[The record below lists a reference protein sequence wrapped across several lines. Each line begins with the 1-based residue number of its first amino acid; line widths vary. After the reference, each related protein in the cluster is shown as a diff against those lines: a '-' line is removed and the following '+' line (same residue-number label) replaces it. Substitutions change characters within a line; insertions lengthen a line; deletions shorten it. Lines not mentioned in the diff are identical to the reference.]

1 MAHLISEASGN
12 LTAVLTVWDSVETGT
27 RAVQLTKTGSTNTT
41 TSTVY
46 NADAQDLTGTNLN
59 VCEGLL
65 MYCKQTTVTG
75 TVKVVLSADSGVTE
89 TVSLTVNATDLPT
102 SPSWVFFK
110 FAAPLT
116 LDGGTDYAIG
126 IQGSSAGNATFYRSA
141 TTADW
146 AHMLRL
152 DSLATAAAGDVL
164 WVVGELTGAGAST
177 AITVTMDSTATTD
190 YGTGTDGA
198 SDNGMEIGNLG
209 TLQYGTTAATNY
221 YLKLSGSLN
230 VWGGGTLNIGTTGTP
245 IPRGG
250 SAVLEFDPVADG
262 GMGLLVQNGG
272 IFNAQGLSR
281 TSGKDVVSCKLNT
294 DEAIAQTV
302 LGVDTDTGWLSG
314 DIVAIASTTRTA
326 TQNESDTLNGNASA
340 TEITL
345 TSGLANA
352 HSGTS
357 PTQAEVILL
366 TRNIFIRSATST
378 LMMYCDFRF
387 GSTVNIDW
395 VAFRYLG
402 ENVFNKHGVN
412 INSASVNVQYSSV
425 FNTEDY
431 GVLISVGATYSNN
444 VHYNLDSIGVSA
456 GGVVSAAIEIAGAAT
471 FSNNILIRC
480 TKKGISL
487 QKAGGTFTNNTIVG
501 AALNGL
507 EFKSDAD
514 TIGTISGNTIHSGGS
529 YGLTS
534 SSGGITESFVGTVS
548 NTTIWRNNSYGITG
562 HIPENTITSLGSLT
576 GLTFNGLTMFGNTTS
591 NIFLGGISSNLEII
605 AAKIFLINTN
615 LNGDSTFSTTNG
627 IQIAPSASGGYYIFF
642 LNDCNFGTAGGIKTA
657 HTNDI
662 NLSISTVWAEVTGQS
677 VILAS
682 GTEVAGNGSI
692 MNGSFVKISKH
703 DQTAGTHKSWF
714 KYGIIQTDTTIAD
727 AGISQRLTPNNAS
740 NKLESGSK
748 KVAVANAGTV
758 TVTVKVRES
767 VVGDGTDYNGN
778 RIRLIVKRNDAAGI
792 TADTVL
798 ATATVTS
805 EGGFETLSGTTAAVT
820 DDAVLEFVCDCDGTT
835 GWINLDTWTT
845 S

>member
-1 MAHLISEASGN
+1 MAHLISEVSGN

-46 NADAQDLTGTNLN
+46 NANAQDLTGTNLN

-65 MYCKQTTVTG
+65 MHCKQTTVTG
-75 TVKVVLSADSGVTE
+75 TVKVVLSADSGTTE

-110 FAAPLT
+110 FASPLT
-116 LDGGTDYAIG
+116 LDGGTDYAVG
-126 IQGSSAGNATFYRSA
+126 VQGSSAGNATFYRSA
-141 TTADW
+141 TAADW
-146 AHMLRL
+146 AHLLRL

-262 GMGLLVQNGG
+262 GMGLYVQNGG

-294 DEAIAQTV
+294 DEAAAQTV
-302 LGVDTDTGWLSG
+302 LGVDTDTGWLNT
-314 DIVAIASTTRTA
+314 DNIVIASTTQTSSQTELRVL
-326 TQNESDTLNGNASA
+326 SGNATA
-340 TEITL
+340 TEITVS
-345 TSGLANA
+345 SGLTNA

-357 PTQAEVILL
+357 PTQAEVVLL
-366 TRNIFIRSATST
+366 TRNVQIRSATST
-378 LMMYCDFRF
+378 IMSFCQFSAT
-387 GSTVNIDW
+387 STVDADW
-395 VAFRYLG
+395 TEFYYLG
-402 ENVFNKHGVN
+402 ANAAGKKGIHIFTTTGTAN
-412 INSASVNVQYSSV
+412 IQYSSV
-425 FNTEDY
+425 HDCERW
-431 GVLISVGATYSNN
+431 GVFISGAGATGVTFQNNIVYKCGANGDGHINVDDESGTTTSGVVINNNYILGTTSGSVGIYLEVVALTCNNN
-444 VHYNLDSIGVSA
+444 VVVVNGV
-456 GGVVSAAIEIAGAAT
+456 G
-471 FSNNILIRC
+471 FD
-480 TKKGISL
+480 
-487 QKAGGTFTNNTIVG
+487 
-501 AALNGL
+501 LNDQ
-507 EFKSDAD
+507 S
-514 TIGTISGNTIHSGGS
+514 GTITSFSGNTAHSCGSTGLRISDAIISSTISNFTAWRCLSGGVATATLIVEGS
-529 YGLTS
+529 NVIFDTLT
-534 SSGGITESFVGTVS
+534 
-548 NTTIWRNNSYGITG
+548 
-562 HIPENTITSLGSLT
+562 L
-576 GLTFNGLTMFGNTTS
+576 FGNSTN
-591 NIFLGGISSNLEII
+591 NIVVNSGDILNNIKVISG
-605 AAKIFLINTN
+605 T

-627 IQIAPSASGGYYIFF
+627 LNVATGININLISCSLGVAS
-642 LNDCNFGTAGGIKTA
+642 GIKTA

-662 NLSISTVWAEVTGQS
+662 SIVSSSPEIIMNNCILSSA
-677 VILAS
+677 
-682 GTEVAGNGSI
+682 TEVLSTGLTG
-692 MNGSFVKISKH
+692 FYVKSQKH

-727 AGISQRLTPNNAS
+727 AGISQRLTPNDAS

-805 EGGFETLSGTTAAVT
+805 EGAFETLSGTTAAVT

-835 GWINLDTWTT
+835 GWVNLDTWTT